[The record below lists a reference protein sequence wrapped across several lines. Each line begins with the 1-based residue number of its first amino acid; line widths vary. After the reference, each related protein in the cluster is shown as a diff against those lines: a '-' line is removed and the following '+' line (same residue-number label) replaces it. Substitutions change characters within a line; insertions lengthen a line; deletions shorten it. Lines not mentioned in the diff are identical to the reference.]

1 MRGGGRG
8 EVGPMYCIVHMK
20 ILASPVKANGRE
32 NAKRVAQM
40 LDNSIYGERP
50 EIAIIH

>member
-20 ILASPVKANGRE
+20 ILASPVTANGRE
-32 NAKRVAQM
+32 NANRVARY
-40 LDNSIYGERP
+40 IYGERP
-50 EIAIIH
+50 ELAIIH